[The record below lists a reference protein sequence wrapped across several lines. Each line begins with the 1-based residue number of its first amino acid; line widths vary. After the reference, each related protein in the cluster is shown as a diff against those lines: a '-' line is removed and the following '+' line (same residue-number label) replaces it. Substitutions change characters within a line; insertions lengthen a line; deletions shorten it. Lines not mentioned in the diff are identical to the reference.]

1 MNARLTVLRVGLPVV
16 VALTLAV
23 GVPVARVRP

>member
-1 MNARLTVLRVGLPVV
+1 MLGV

-23 GVPVARVRP
+23 GVWNSFAVFRRTPLQILRGE